1 MLRGESEKRN
11 PCDKW
16 TFSLYNQPRNVLTE
30 GRLSLFVGAMTA
42 ALFVSVCVGCS
53 DSFPSG
59 PTPKT
64 PENTA
69 KSTNSSSDWLK
80 KLSLFYWNMC
90 FFLKNVCRRL
100 AKGVVSTQ
108 PLSTRGGTQ
117 MANFV
122 NEDGLYDVILDSS
135 RVVDATANKRFRW
148 LILVKNSEV
157 LFDKYFC
164 LAKKQ

>member
-1 MLRGESEKRN
+1 
-11 PCDKW
+11 
-16 TFSLYNQPRNVLTE
+16 
-30 GRLSLFVGAMTA
+30 
-42 ALFVSVCVGCS
+42 
-53 DSFPSG
+53 
-59 PTPKT
+59 
-64 PENTA
+64 
-69 KSTNSSSDWLK
+69 
-80 KLSLFYWNMC
+80 MC

-135 RVVDATANKRFRW
+135 RVVDVTANKRLYW
-148 LILVKNSEV
+148 LMLVKNSEV

>member
-1 MLRGESEKRN
+1 MLRGKVESEKR
-11 PCDKW
+11 KIHVLSELF
-16 TFSLYNQPRNVLTE
+16 TFTTNLVMCWLKGGYHCSWERWQPPF
-30 GRLSLFVGAMTA
+30 SCLFAWVAPTVFHRVQPLKHLKIQQNRQIQA
-42 ALFVSVCVGCS
+42 AI
-53 DSFPSG
+53 D
-59 PTPKT
+59 
-64 PENTA
+64 
-69 KSTNSSSDWLK
+69 LK

-157 LFDKYFC
+157 FLTSIST
-164 LAKKQ
+164 

>member
-1 MLRGESEKRN
+1 
-11 PCDKW
+11 
-16 TFSLYNQPRNVLTE
+16 
-30 GRLSLFVGAMTA
+30 
-42 ALFVSVCVGCS
+42 
-53 DSFPSG
+53 
-59 PTPKT
+59 
-64 PENTA
+64 
-69 KSTNSSSDWLK
+69 
-80 KLSLFYWNMC
+80 MC

-100 AKGVVSTQ
+100 AKGVGSTQ

-135 RVVDATANKRFRW
+135 RVVDVTANKRLYW
-148 LILVKNSEV
+148 LMLVKNSEV

>member
-1 MLRGESEKRN
+1 
-11 PCDKW
+11 
-16 TFSLYNQPRNVLTE
+16 
-30 GRLSLFVGAMTA
+30 
-42 ALFVSVCVGCS
+42 
-53 DSFPSG
+53 
-59 PTPKT
+59 
-64 PENTA
+64 
-69 KSTNSSSDWLK
+69 
-80 KLSLFYWNMC
+80 MC

-135 RVVDATANKRFRW
+135 RVVDATANKKFRW

-157 LFDKYFC
+157 FFDKYFY
-164 LAKKQ
+164 LAKKTVTLHYNSTQDYIGFCSEA

>member
-1 MLRGESEKRN
+1 
-11 PCDKW
+11 
-16 TFSLYNQPRNVLTE
+16 
-30 GRLSLFVGAMTA
+30 
-42 ALFVSVCVGCS
+42 
-53 DSFPSG
+53 
-59 PTPKT
+59 
-64 PENTA
+64 
-69 KSTNSSSDWLK
+69 
-80 KLSLFYWNMC
+80 
-90 FFLKNVCRRL
+90 
-100 AKGVVSTQ
+100 
-108 PLSTRGGTQ
+108 